1 MAKLVQHSREGSAR
15 ISLLHGIVLLAG
27 FAIVVERAYKFYP
40 FMADDAFISLRY
52 ARRFLDGHGLTWT
65 DGAPV
70 EGYSNLLWILG
81 CALLGRLGF
90 DLVVASRALGV
101 LATLVTM
108 TVVAWAYKGRTKL
121 SYIAS
126 ISVLAFA
133 SPVAVWTMGGMEQ
146 PMVGLWLAL
155 GIYHCLPLVAGAV
168 EETSSS
174 RPVLAGFFFGL
185 LALSRPDGVLFGA
198 TVAIVLLA
206 VEPRPSGRLRTLLRF
221 CLPLAGLFLAQL
233 LFRLLY
239 YGDFIPNT
247 GRAKIA
253 FSSAHALAGSYYVW
267 NGVAALRAFFLLAIA
282 GMVVCVRHNG
292 KARVRLLAAPI
303 VVWLGYILLIGGDI
317 FPAWRHFVPALV
329 LAAYLIGDG
338 IDTTM
343 SFGSTGKWIVGFML
357 VIAFFLNLND
367 QNADKTLDSARSER
381 WEWDGEVLGRFLSDA
396 FSAKAPLLAVDAAGS
411 VPYFSGLPS
420 LDMLG
425 LNDRYLAQHPPADF
439 GQSLFFVGHELAN
452 GPYVFGR
459 KPDLVLF
466 GLPAGAAQPYFRSD
480 KELALL
486 DGFRDDYQLAAFE
499 GERPYKFRSLVWV
512 RRASEKIGVQRTAGR
527 VTVPGFLV
535 GDTNTTLSH
544 LDRDSRV
551 VSDLLPRSK
560 AALKGLA
567 LTASRW
573 TITADAEGENLLAR
587 VATTGSPATSPR
599 PFPLD
604 VELTAP
610 SMIDIEVANQSDKPA
625 GLRQIVIE
633 SNGRLGSSTPPDHA
647 R

>member
-1 MAKLVQHSREGSAR
+1 MAESNSSSRGSLSRA
-15 ISLLHGIVLLAG
+15 SLLRGLALLAG
-27 FAIVVERAYKFYP
+27 FAIVVERAYQFYP

-52 ARRFLDGHGLTWT
+52 ARRLLDGRGLTWT

-81 CALLGRLGF
+81 CALLGRLGL
-90 DLVVASRALGV
+90 DLVVAARALGV
-101 LATLVTM
+101 LATLATM
-108 TVVAWAYKGRTKL
+108 MVVAWAQKGRTRL
-121 SYIAS
+121 AYIAS

-155 GIYHCLPLVAGAV
+155 GIYHCLPLVAEAV
-168 EETSSS
+168 DESSS
-174 RPVLAGFFFGL
+174 RRPALAGFFFGL
-185 LALSRPDGVLFGA
+185 LALSRPDGVLFGT
-198 TVAIVLLA
+198 TVAVVLLT
-206 VEPRPSGRLRTLLRF
+206 VGLPRAGRLRTLLRF
-221 CLPLAGLFLAQL
+221 CLPLAGFFLAQL

-253 FSSAHALAGSYYVW
+253 FTSAHALGGSYYVW
-267 NGVAALRAFFLLAIA
+267 TGMVALRAFFLLAIA
-282 GMVVCVRHNG
+282 GMVVCVRGNG
-292 KARVRLLAAPI
+292 KARVGLLAAPMA
-303 VVWLGYILLIGGDI
+303 VWFGYIVLVGGDI

-329 LAAYLIGDG
+329 LAAFLIGDG
-338 IDTTM
+338 IDAMM
-343 SFGSTGKWIVGFML
+343 SLGPTGKWVVGFIL
-357 VIAFFLNLND
+357 VGTFLLNLND
-367 QNADKTLDSARSER
+367 QKVDKKLDSARSER

-396 FSAKAPLLAVDAAGS
+396 FSAQAPLLAVDAAGA

-439 GQSLFFVGHELAN
+439 GQSFLFVGHELAN
-452 GPYVFGR
+452 GPYVLSR

-466 GLPAGAAQPYFRSD
+466 GLPAGAAKPYFRSD
-480 KELALL
+480 KELARL
-486 DGFRDDYQLAAFE
+486 DGFRDNYQLAAFE
-499 GERPYKFRSLVWV
+499 GGHPYRFRSLIWV
-512 RRASEKIGVQRTAGR
+512 CRESEKIGVQRTAGR

-544 LDRDSRV
+544 LDQGSRV

-567 LTASRW
+567 LTAGRW
-573 TITADAEGENLLAR
+573 TITADAEGENLLAV
-587 VATTGSPATSPR
+587 VATTGSAATAPR
-599 PFPLD
+599 QFPLD
-604 VELTAP
+604 INLAASST
-610 SMIDIEVANQSDKPA
+610 IDIELSNQSGEIA
-625 GLRQIVIE
+625 RLREIVIE
-633 SNGRLGSSTPPDHA
+633 SNVRLGGATSSDHA